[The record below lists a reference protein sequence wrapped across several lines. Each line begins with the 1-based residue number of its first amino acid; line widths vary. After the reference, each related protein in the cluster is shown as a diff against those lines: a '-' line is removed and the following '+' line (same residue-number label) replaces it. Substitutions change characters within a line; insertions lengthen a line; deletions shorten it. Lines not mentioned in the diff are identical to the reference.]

1 VFDWFKRSKKQDA
14 DRLAAWRK
22 AWQGAIDG
30 TAPAP
35 PEALR
40 AQLDHAR
47 VDGEDVEVELE
58 MLDASEALAS
68 LERTLAAGELPVVE
82 THHRVIGTEA
92 CHFSA
97 PASRPED
104 TSQASGR
111 LLFTATRATFVGG
124 GRTSATPWH
133 AVHEV
138 LRTERDVLLVRA
150 DHTPAA
156 HFRFNTY
163 ADAVSATRLAKH
175 LARALRLRSGQAP
188 RPASG
193 QSPTS
198 RL

>member
-1 VFDWFKRSKKQDA
+1 MFDWLKRSRKQDA

-30 TAPAP
+30 TAPADA
-35 PEALR
+35 EALR
-40 AQLDHAR
+40 AQLDLAR
-47 VDGEDVEVELE
+47 VDGEDIEVELE
-58 MLDASEALAS
+58 VLDASDALAS
-68 LERTLAAGELPVVE
+68 LEHTLAAGDLPVVE

-92 CHFSA
+92 CHFTA
-97 PASRPED
+97 PASLPED

-111 LLFTATRATFVGG
+111 LLLTASRATFVGG

-133 AVHEV
+133 AIHEV

-163 ADAVSATRLAKH
+163 ADAVSAARLAKH
-175 LARALRLRSGQAP
+175 LGQAFRHRSG
-188 RPASG
+188 RTSSG
-193 QSPTS
+193 